1 MPGPSQ
7 SAALSRSTPAF
18 QELCL
23 ELHARSGAEQFGLS
37 AAAFEAVLRRI
48 RERYCASAS
57 LDETEQLLRTLQLE
71 DLALAQ
77 GCAAGNER
85 AWEVFLTRFRS
96 RLYEVAYAITRD
108 ESRGRELADGLYAD
122 LYGTSLRDGQRV
134 SKLAS
139 YSGRGSLEGWLRTV
153 LAQEFVNRY
162 RAQSRLVSLE
172 EEEEAGAQFAARP
185 ARTDDSAVADA
196 RINIAV
202 DAVLSELDSE
212 ERFML
217 VSYYLDGRKLN
228 EIGKTLGIHESSVSR
243 RLDKITTK
251 LRRRV
256 LHHLQASGMSRRQA
270 QEALETDVRD
280 ITVDLRTRL
289 QEQREENPA
298 GP

>member
-1 MPGPSQ
+1 MPGSKQ
-7 SAALSRSTPAF
+7 SP
-18 QELCL
+18 
-23 ELHARSGAEQFGLS
+23 ARSGSPAEFRELCSELYARARAEQYGLS
-37 AAAFEAVLRRI
+37 SEAFAEILSRI
-48 RERYCASAS
+48 RCGYCAEAS
-57 LDETEQLLRTLQLE
+57 SSEAAQFLRGLQIE
-71 DLALAQ
+71 DLALAH

-85 AWEVFLTRFRS
+85 AWEVFLTRFRA

-122 LYGTSLRDGQRV
+122 LYGTSVRDGQRV

-172 EEEEAGAQFAARP
+172 EEEEGGSQFAARQ
-185 ARTDDSAVADA
+185 TEEVSVADPRVNA
-196 RINIAV
+196 AV
-202 DAVLSELDSE
+202 DAALAELDAE
-212 ERFML
+212 ERFVL
-217 VSYYLDGRKLN
+217 ASYYLDGRKLN
-228 EIGKTLGIHESSVSR
+228 EIGRTLGVHESSISR
-243 RLDKITTK
+243 RLDKITGK
-251 LRRRV
+251 LRKRV
-256 LHHLQASGMSRRQA
+256 LHHLEASGMSRRRA

-280 ITVDLRTRL
+280 LTVDVRTRL